1 MERDHMENSNPT
13 PPIALIA
20 VVQAEDADGAMI
32 ELEKI
37 GIFSANLPSVGG
49 FLGRRNATLFIAAP
63 QHRVQ
68 DVIDTL
74 QHTCKQRLEYIAT
87 HIESAS
93 VPMPMPIPVTVGG
106 AAIFSISMDYFEE
119 F

>member
-1 MERDHMENSNPT
+1 MENKNT
-13 PPIALIA
+13 VPPVAFLA
-20 VVQAEDADGAMI
+20 VVQAEDADGAMSA
-32 ELEKI
+32 LENA
-37 GIFSANLPSVGG
+37 GIFSTDLPSVGG

-63 QHRVQ
+63 QDRTQ

-87 HIESAS
+87 HIESVS

-106 AAIFSISMDYFEE
+106 ATIFSIKMDHFEE